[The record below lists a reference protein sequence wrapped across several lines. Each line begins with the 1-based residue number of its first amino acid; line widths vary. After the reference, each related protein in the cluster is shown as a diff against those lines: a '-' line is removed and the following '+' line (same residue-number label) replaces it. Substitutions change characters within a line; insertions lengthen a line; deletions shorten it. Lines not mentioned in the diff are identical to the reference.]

1 MCVNTFA
8 RTVVC
13 PCIETRTRLG
23 TSWLALSTR
32 PGCGLWE
39 PTGRAPF
46 PKKPSALAD
55 GVITFSIIFGGGF
68 LAGWYVRTGYLNKA
82 RQQVLAEQKRFDD
95 YFQRS
100 VDLMANSERIEK
112 CLREDVV
119 RLYNLARKQDPT
131 VLISGSQW
139 AGKYQ

>member
-1 MCVNTFA
+1 MPIYCW
-8 RTVVC
+8 
-13 PCIETRTRLG
+13 II
-23 TSWLALSTR
+23 
-32 PGCGLWE
+32 
-39 PTGRAPF
+39 
-46 PKKPSALAD
+46 
-55 GVITFSIIFGGGF
+55 ITFSIIFGGGF

-139 AGKYQ
+139 EGKYQ